1 MKSNGSRTT
10 ITHYTVNDIVLRGII
25 AINKLLKPQPTV
37 KKIVGKITKQKNDRG
52 SRPKLVEDS
61 IIYQPTPAVGDYHRV
76 NPQGF
81 TPEGILLLDNS
92 IEFPAICVKSFD
104 KLLI

>member
-61 IIYQPTPAVGDYHRV
+61 IIYQPTPAVGDYYGI
-76 NPQGF
+76 NLQGF
-81 TPEGILLLDNS
+81 APEGIFLLDS
-92 IEFPAICVKSFD
+92 FFQLPAICVKSFD

>member
-1 MKSNGSRTT
+1 MNEKSNGSRTT

-25 AINKLLKPQPTV
+25 AIDKLLKPQPTV

-61 IIYQPTPAVGDYHRV
+61 IIYQPTPAVGDYYGI
-76 NPQGF
+76 NLQGF
-81 TPEGILLLDNS
+81 TPEGIFLLD
-92 IEFPAICVKSFD
+92 SFF
-104 KLLI
+104 